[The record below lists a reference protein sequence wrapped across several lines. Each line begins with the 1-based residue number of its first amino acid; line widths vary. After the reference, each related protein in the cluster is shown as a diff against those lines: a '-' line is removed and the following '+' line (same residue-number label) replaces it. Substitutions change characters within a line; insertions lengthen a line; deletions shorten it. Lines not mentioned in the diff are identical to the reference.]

1 MARQGRLVLVAAAAA
16 LLLLLCGGTALGAK
30 RAAIPDDLRD
40 VVDDEEDEE
49 WRHWGAG
56 SGARDVPDRPPPDL
70 SRMDPAALRAEILR
84 GHGGP
89 SLGFVKLRPG
99 GGRAREE
106 VAGIATRWSNVLR
119 TGSVAA
125 KFVAV
130 DLGTL
135 MFTMERGR
143 DMRELK
149 EFILGQPEAY
159 EFKVGDQFFRRPGDP
174 PLDQVIEML
183 RKQTKNEDS

>member
-99 GGRAREE
+99 VRRTREE

-130 DLGTL
+130 DFGTL

-143 DMRELK
+143 DMRE
-149 EFILGQPEAY
+149 
-159 EFKVGDQFFRRPGDP
+159 VGDQFFRRPGDP

>member
-99 GGRAREE
+99 VRRTREE

>member
-1 MARQGRLVLVAAAAA
+1 MARPGTLVLVAGAV
-16 LLLLLCGGTALGAK
+16 LLLLLCGAAMGAK

-99 GGRAREE
+99 VRRTREE

-130 DLGTL
+130 DFGTL

-149 EFILGQPEAY
+149 EFILGRVQGRRPVFPEA
-159 EFKVGDQFFRRPGDP
+159 RRPAPGPSYRDATET
-174 PLDQVIEML
+174 DQE
-183 RKQTKNEDS
+183 